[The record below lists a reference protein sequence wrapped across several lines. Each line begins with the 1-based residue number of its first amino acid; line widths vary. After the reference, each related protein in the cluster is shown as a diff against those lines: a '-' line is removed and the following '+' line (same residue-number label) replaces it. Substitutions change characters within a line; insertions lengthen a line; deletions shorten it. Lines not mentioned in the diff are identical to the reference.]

1 MSTTASETLKRFAE
15 RHGTCCHVD
24 GAPIGPAIRTV
35 LDERDALRSDHV
47 CTPAFCKVGM
57 DFAPCVKCGRRVDLS
72 VAQNV
77 VLEALQ
83 EERLRTKAEVER
95 LRDIISPGNAA
106 AYEEGMAALKADLAT
121 ARSKWAQAGALL
133 EATRAER
140 EALRV
145 ELGEMAL
152 VLEQQTRTL
161 TREHEQRERAEA
173 ALMDALYD
181 CALTYDAAGDL
192 DYLSR
197 AVEAEAALR
206 YIVQRGYA
214 GASWVAQQALDGKE
228 WRDSD
233 EIARA
238 PEERHWQDD
247 ADPRPGRAQAA
258 YQAEQARVAEGT
270 VGGVSTISPWRKP

>member
-173 ALMDALYD
+173 ALIAIRAGSIRL
-181 CALTYDAAGDL
+181 AAAGIVGHL
-192 DYLSR
+192 HV
-197 AVEAEAALR
+197 VEQCSAALR
-206 YIVQRGYA
+206 DPAPAEEDPGLLKLA
-214 GASWVAQQALDGKE
+214 AQC
-228 WRDSD
+228 
-233 EIARA
+233 A
-238 PEERHWQDD
+238 PAEE
-247 ADPRPGRAQAA
+247 P
-258 YQAEQARVAEGT
+258 
-270 VGGVSTISPWRKP
+270 KP